1 MQKMAVTL
9 VNEKNLTKKE
19 LVVII
24 NHGLQTAEKNYFLS
38 EKKKSVAA
46 AGPFVR
52 SNVLL

>member
-1 MQKMAVTL
+1 MAVTL
-9 VNEKNLTKKE
+9 VNEKEPDKKR
-19 LVVII
+19 IGRYYKPWPS
-24 NHGLQTAEKNYFLS
+24 NSRKNYFLS